1 MAPPEDWLKINVD
14 GALDERTGEGGI
26 GVVIRNH
33 RGELFSRHGGS
44 HWAKGVRKR

>member
-33 RGELFSRHGGS
+33 RGEVILTAWRS